1 MIKEIYH
8 SVKRSNIVIPE
19 RSQAQL
25 TQLTQLTQGIAM
37 RKKVEFI
44 SGEHRLS
51 GLLESHESEV
61 KFYALFAHCFTC
73 GKDIAAASRISRA
86 LVQKGIAVLRFDFT
100 GLGNSDGDFANSN
113 FSSNIQDLIAAADF
127 LRTEYQAPRL
137 LIGHS
142 LGGAAVLSVAQYVA
156 EASAVVTIGAPLDAT
171 HVAKNFALQ
180 LDDIEKNGK
189 AEVNLAGRVFT
200 IEKQFLDD
208 IKRYDTRHI
217 GQLKK
222 ALLVMHSPID
232 STVNISEAEK
242 IYQAASHPK
251 SFVSLDDA
259 DHLLTNKR
267 DAEYAADVIAAWAG
281 RYITYADNTNP
292 IAETAHIKPDKNEV
306 VKGHIVVEE
315 KNHKFTQH
323 VSTNSHYWL
332 ADEPESVG
340 GNNMGPDPYEHLL
353 AGLGACTAM
362 TLRMYAEHKNL
373 AIKDIKVE
381 LTHSRD
387 YQQDCQECESESQGI
402 EAIVRK
408 ISFVG
413 ELETAQYARFLAIAD
428 KCPVHKTLHNN
439 VKVMSTLLNQA

>member
-1 MIKEIYH
+1 
-8 SVKRSNIVIPE
+8 
-19 RSQAQL
+19 
-25 TQLTQLTQGIAM
+25 M
-37 RKKVEFI
+37 REKVEFV
-44 SGEHRLS
+44 SGEHKLS
-51 GLLESHESEV
+51 GLLESPESDV

-86 LVQKGIAVLRFDFT
+86 LVSKGIAVLRFDFT

-127 LRTEYQAPRL
+127 LRTEYKAPRL

-142 LGGAAVLSVAQYVA
+142 LGGAAVLGVAQHVE
-156 EASAVVTIGAPLDAT
+156 EAMAVVTIGAPSDAA
-171 HVAKNFALQ
+171 HVAHNFALQ
-180 LDDIEKNGK
+180 LDDIEQNGK

-208 IKRYDTRHI
+208 IKRYDTSHI
-217 GQLKK
+217 GQLRK

-232 STVNISEAEK
+232 STVKIGEAEK
-242 IYQAASHPK
+242 IYQAALHPK

-267 DAEYAADVIAAWAG
+267 DAEYAADVIAAWSG
-281 RYITYADNTNP
+281 RYIDSQGNHVVSNHASREN
-292 IAETAHIKPDKNEV
+292 ATAAKNNV
-306 VKGHIVVEE
+306 AKGHVLVEE

-332 ADEPESVG
+332 ADEPTNVG

-362 TLRMYAEHKNL
+362 TLRMYAVRKNL
-373 AIKDIKVE
+373 AIQHIKVK
-381 LTHSRD
+381 LTHSCD
-387 YQQDCQECESESQGI
+387 YQQDCQQCENQSHGI
-402 EAIVRK
+402 EAIVRE
-408 ISFVG
+408 ISYEG
-413 ELETAQYARFLAIAD
+413 KLDTAQQARLLEIAD
-428 KCPVHKTLHNN
+428 KCPVHKTLHSN
-439 VKVMSTLLNQA
+439 VTVVSKLLS

>member
-1 MIKEIYH
+1 
-8 SVKRSNIVIPE
+8 
-19 RSQAQL
+19 
-25 TQLTQLTQGIAM
+25 M
-37 RKKVEFI
+37 RQKVEFI
-44 SGEHRLS
+44 SGEHKLS
-51 GLLESHESEV
+51 GLLETPESDV

-86 LVQKGIAVLRFDFT
+86 LVRKGIAVLRFDFT

-113 FSSNIQDLIAAADF
+113 FSSNIKDLIAAVDF
-127 LRTEYQAPRL
+127 LRTTYQAPRL

-142 LGGAAVLSVAQYVA
+142 LGGAAVLNVAQQVE
-156 EASAVVTIGAPLDAT
+156 EAMAIVTIGAPSDAE
-171 HVAKNFALQ
+171 HVAHNFALQ
-180 LDDIEKNGK
+180 VDDIEKYGK

-208 IKRYDTRHI
+208 IKRYDTSRI
-217 GQLKK
+217 GNLRK

-242 IYQAASHPK
+242 IYQAALHPK

-267 DAEYAADVIAAWAG
+267 DAEYAADVISAWAG
-281 RYITYADNTNP
+281 RYITHDKSVNKDVSNVMSSMNASKTS
-292 IAETAHIKPDKNEV
+292 AEYGKTEIT
-306 VKGHIVVEE
+306 KGHVIVEE

-323 VSTNSHYWL
+323 VSTASHYWL

-362 TLRMYAEHKNL
+362 TLRMYATRKNL
-373 AIKDIKVE
+373 AIKHIKVE
-381 LTHSRD
+381 LKHSRN
-387 YQQDCQECESESQGI
+387 YLLDCQECEEQSQGI
-402 EAIVRK
+402 EAIVRE
-408 ISFVG
+408 ISFIG
-413 ELETAQYARFLAIAD
+413 ELDAKQQARFLEIAD

-439 VKVMSTLLNQA
+439 VKVISKLVN

>member
-1 MIKEIYH
+1 MIKEIYPT
-8 SVKRSNIVIPE
+8 VKRSNIVIPE

-25 TQLTQLTQGIAM
+25 TQLTQLTQGITM

-61 KFYALFAHCFTC
+61 KIYALFAHCFTC

-142 LGGAAVLSVAQYVA
+142 LGGAAVLSVAQYVE

-242 IYQAASHPK
+242 IYQAALHPK

-259 DHLLTNKR
+259 DHLLTNKC

-292 IAETAHIKPDKNEV
+292 LAETAHIKPDKNEV
-306 VKGHIVVEE
+306 VKGHVVVEE

-387 YQQDCQECESESQGI
+387 YQQDGQKCESESQGI